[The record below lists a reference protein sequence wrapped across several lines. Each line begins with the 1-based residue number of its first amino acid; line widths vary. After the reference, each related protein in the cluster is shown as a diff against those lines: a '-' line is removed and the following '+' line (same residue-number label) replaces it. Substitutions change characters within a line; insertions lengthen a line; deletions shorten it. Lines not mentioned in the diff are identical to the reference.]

1 MNPSADMSI
10 EIPWLLPALYWIVGL
25 AFGYFI
31 HIIAVRYSTAAAE
44 KSADTIIAK
53 ARHEA
58 EVILREAEVK
68 ARDEHLRAREAV
80 EAENRQHRQDLAA
93 HEQRLSQRESAL
105 DERVRHLQG
114 DEQTLRARMTE
125 AVQAAAAQRE
135 KLLELAGWSVSD
147 ARKELLARL
156 ETELAGELAALVRKR
171 QEETVVAAVQKARQV
186 IVTAIERY
194 AAEQISEAT
203 TTTVPLP
210 SEETK
215 GRLIGREGRN
225 IRSLE
230 AAMGVNVI
238 IDDTPGVVVLSSFDP
253 LRREVARQ
261 AMERLIAD
269 GRIHPARIEEIMRQ
283 VQAEMS
289 AQVLQTGEETA
300 LRLGLQGIAPE
311 VLAVVGRLR
320 FRHSYGQNVLTHSV
334 EMAQIMGMMAA
345 ELGLDVATARRCGL
359 LHDLGKA
366 LDQSHEGGHAV
377 AGAEFLRRH
386 GEPEVVVNAV
396 AAHHNDVPGTSVYAE
411 LTRAGDAITAAR
423 PGARL
428 ESTEVYLKRLEKLE
442 EVARGFAGVQR
453 CFAMEAGREIR
464 VIVEPAQ
471 IDDAG
476 ATLLAREIAR
486 AIEQHIDYPG
496 QIKVSVIRETRCT
509 EYAR

>member
-44 KSADTIIAK
+44 QSADTIIAK

-80 EAENRQHRQDLAA
+80 ETENRQRRQDIAA
-93 HEQRLSQRESAL
+93 HDQRLTQRESAL
-105 DERVRHLQG
+105 DERTRRLQD
-114 DEQTLRARMTE
+114 DEQTVRARLTE
-125 AVQAAAAQRE
+125 AVQAATAQQE
-135 KLLELAGWSVSD
+135 KLQIIAGWSVSD
-147 ARKELLARL
+147 ARRELLARL
-156 ETELAGELAALVRKR
+156 ETELTGELASLVRKR
-171 QEETVVAAVQKARQV
+171 QEETAATAAQKARQV

-194 AAEQISEAT
+194 AAEQVSEAT
-203 TTTVPLP
+203 TTTVLLP

-289 AQVLQTGEETA
+289 AQVLQTGEEAA
-300 LRLGLQGIAPE
+300 LRLGLQGIATE

-320 FRHSYGQNVLTHSV
+320 FRHSYGQNVLTHSI

-453 CFAMEAGREIR
+453 CFALEAGREIR

-476 ATLLAREIAR
+476 AILLAREIAR